1 MITHVSI
8 TSVFVKDVDASKRF
22 YIDVFG
28 FAEKDDITMDGGYRW
43 CTVVHPDHP
52 ELMINLTVPGP
63 PLSDELA
70 AAMNKSLDEGGL
82 PGLGMTVDD
91 CQKTFED
98 FSARGVTF
106 LQEPA
111 KRPYGTEA
119 VCRDNSGNWVV
130 LVEPSAYTPE
140 DFA

>member
-1 MITHVSI
+1 MNR
-8 TSVFVKDVDASKRF
+8 AL
-22 YIDVFG
+22 
-28 FAEKDDITMDGGYRW
+28 DG
-43 CTVVHPDHP
+43 
-52 ELMINLTVPGP
+52 
-63 PLSDELA
+63 
-70 AAMNKSLDEGGL
+70 GGL

-98 FSARGVTF
+98 FTAKGVTF
-106 LQEPA
+106 LQEPV

-130 LVEPSAYTPE
+130 LIEPSPYTPE